1 MLTKLLER
9 RQVKAHCY
17 WPTEESGVQCFDNVS
32 ITPLD
37 TEQHAQFVVRKF
49 VISRAESQ
57 REIYQVQY
65 TDWPDFGVPSSSH
78 SILKLLS
85 VIESHKRLLCSSSSC
100 ETNILVHCS
109 AGIGRCG
116 TLLSIFSAL
125 ESYLLGTAKEELS
138 IPEIVA
144 SLRRQRAGMVQ
155 TKDQY
160 AFIYQVVNDY
170 IAARESGVPYQEYME
185 EELVCTGNKAGKE
198 SSLKKRDLRSSK
210 PRKALRQIRHV
221 SDGSITK
228 RSSRGDLHQTKTNW
242 NAPCSG
248 SKGDECV

>member
-1 MLTKLLER
+1 MCSSDLLLER

-138 IPEIVA
+138 IQIGRA
-144 SLRRQRAGMVQ
+144 SC
-155 TKDQY
+155 
-160 AFIYQVVNDY
+160 
-170 IAARESGVPYQEYME
+170 RERVLMP
-185 EELVCTGNKAGKE
+185 V
-198 SSLKKRDLRSSK
+198 
-210 PRKALRQIRHV
+210 
-221 SDGSITK
+221 
-228 RSSRGDLHQTKTNW
+228 
-242 NAPCSG
+242 
-248 SKGDECV
+248 